1 MIIWDQQIILKKNT
15 KREDIFMKRNNQI
28 TLVIVMVM
36 FLMSLVSL
44 TVFAA
49 TEITVSSLAGYPYN
63 EAFPEIIKQFE
74 EQHPDIKVNVE
85 YYPYNKLLEITEVKL
100 GARSSDLDVLF
111 TDVPLVSSYT
121 KKNYIIPLN
130 KYFTEEEMD
139 QWFDAA
145 ADASIIN
152 DELMAAPLNNSSQ
165 LLYYNKKIFE
175 ENGIQFPSRDPENR
189 MTWKEIVDI
198 AEQLTYDDNGD
209 G

>member
-1 MIIWDQQIILKKNT
+1 
-15 KREDIFMKRNNQI
+15 MKRNNQI

-121 KKNYIIPLN
+121 KKNYIIPLIGR
-130 KYFTEEEMD
+130 KRL
-139 QWFDAA
+139 QLSG
-145 ADASIIN
+145 ADKFF
-152 DELMAAPLNNSSQ
+152 
-165 LLYYNKKIFE
+165 LL
-175 ENGIQFPSRDPENR
+175 
-189 MTWKEIVDI
+189 
-198 AEQLTYDDNGD
+198 
-209 G
+209 